1 MPARYSWFTGYSMT
15 KALSPAGAFV
25 IPWCREVISMRNETT
40 VRTRHELA
48 ADGVLITSGL
58 FALVCAVFLP
68 LMWLFSPAQ
77 LSETN
82 FAGIGILGTIANI
95 AMLASAT
102 AGPWLTWSLHGRRV
116 TWRVVMAAV
125 AAIPVTT
132 LVVGVMLP
140 LLNFALHPVATLVS
154 DEEYAGPIVIGI
166 LAAVVYLWVIARAA
180 RATFFEYG
188 GPVGLIRA
196 HQASLIGIVV
206 LIAELVVGIGLMGVD
221 GSMAE
226 ALAFGML
233 FGAGGGVAIWAADLV
248 SDR

>member
-82 FAGIGILGTIANI
+82 LAGIGILGTIANI
-95 AMLASAT
+95 AMLASA
-102 AGPWLTWSLHGRRV
+102 AVGPWLTWTLHGRRL
-116 TWRVVMAAV
+116 TWKVVIAAV
-125 AAIPVTT
+125 AAIPATT
-132 LVVGVMLP
+132 LVFGTVLP
-140 LLNFALHPVATLVS
+140 LMNFAVHPIALLFS
-154 DEEYAGPIVIGI
+154 DKEYAGAIGIGI